1 MEGTALNM
9 RTVLLPDSD
18 SKFRRRSCV
27 AKESGNSKEY
37 KTGGGSSLY
46 ILIICTL
53 LYMVNYMDR
62 QVLAAVVE
70 PMKAALN
77 LDDSHI
83 GILGTVFLL
92 SIALFSFPVAY
103 LVDRWSRRKAIGIM
117 AIIWSVF
124 TFLTG
129 KAWSFTTLLIP
140 RALVGA
146 GEAGYSAGGT
156 AMVGA
161 AYDSKKRGAVMGI
174 FNMAIPLGVA
184 LGSVL
189 GGVLAKAHGWQ
200 APFFAFAI
208 PGIILGIMAFFM
220 KDYKTVEY
228 THESGAKVTFFQSI
242 KKLFTIPSLVWVLVG
257 YGLANIMSMSFLF
270 WTPAFIQR
278 AWGVDVAA
286 ANAVMV
292 PIVLAAIVGSPV
304 GGILADIWFK
314 KNPRGRLYLPAIT
327 VMLSAACMAGAIYF
341 QMKGIGMALI
351 VAYGVLNVMALPC
364 LSAISQDV
372 APVAQK
378 GLVWGLMVFCMYAFG
393 GGWSPYMV
401 GAISK
406 VLGEGAQGLGTALT
420 IATIGGILGGLC
432 YLMAAKPYVA
442 DMEKVKDDQLMAE

>member
-1 MEGTALNM
+1 
-9 RTVLLPDSD
+9 
-18 SKFRRRSCV
+18 V
-27 AKESGNSKEY
+27 AKESGDSKEY
-37 KTGGGSSLY
+37 KTGKGDSLY

-70 PMKAALN
+70 PMKAALSLN
-77 LDDSHI
+77 DSDI
-83 GILGTVFLL
+83 GVLGTVFLL

-117 AIIWSVF
+117 AILWSGF
-124 TFLTG
+124 TLLTG
-129 KAWSFTTLLIP
+129 KAWSFWTLLIP
-140 RALVGA
+140 RALVGV
-146 GEAGYSAGGT
+146 GEAGFSSGGT

-161 AYDSKKRGAVMGI
+161 AYPSKKRGAVMGV

-189 GGVLAKAHGWQ
+189 GGMLAKLHGWQ
-200 APFFAFAI
+200 APFLVFAI
-208 PGIILGIMAFFM
+208 PGVILGILAFFM
-220 KDYKTVEY
+220 KDYKTVQH
-228 THESGAKVTFFQSI
+228 THESGAKVTFFQST
-242 KKLFTIPSLVWVLVG
+242 KKLFKIPSLVWVLVG

-270 WTPAFIQR
+270 WTPAYIGR

-304 GGILADIWFK
+304 GGILADVWFK

-327 VMLSAACMAGAIYF
+327 IMLSAVCMAGAIYF

-351 VAYGVLNVMALPC
+351 IAYGVLNVMSLPC

-372 APVAQK
+372 APAAQK
-378 GLVWGLMVFCMYAFG
+378 GLVWGLMVFCMYVFG
-393 GGWSPYMV
+393 GGWSPYLV
-401 GAISK
+401 GAISNA
-406 VLGEGAQGLGTALT
+406 LGQGAQALGTALT
-420 IATIGGILGGLC
+420 IASTGGILGGIC
-432 YLMAAKPYVA
+432 YFMASRPYPA
-442 DMEKVKDDQLMAE
+442 DMDRVKGEHEQLLAEK